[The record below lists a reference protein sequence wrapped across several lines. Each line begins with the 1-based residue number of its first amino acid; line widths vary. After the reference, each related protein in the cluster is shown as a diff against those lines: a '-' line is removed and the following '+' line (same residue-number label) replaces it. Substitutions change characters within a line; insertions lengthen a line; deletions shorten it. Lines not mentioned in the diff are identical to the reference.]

1 MTRWGLIEEEL
12 DPNEDDGMDENVAIA
27 LGLARAYASAV

>member
-12 DPNEDDGMDENVAIA
+12 DPAEDEGMEENVAIA
-27 LGLARAYASAV
+27 LGLAYVYARAV

>member
-12 DPNEDDGMDENVAIA
+12 DPIEDDGMDENVAIA
-27 LGLARAYASAV
+27 LGLAYARAGAV